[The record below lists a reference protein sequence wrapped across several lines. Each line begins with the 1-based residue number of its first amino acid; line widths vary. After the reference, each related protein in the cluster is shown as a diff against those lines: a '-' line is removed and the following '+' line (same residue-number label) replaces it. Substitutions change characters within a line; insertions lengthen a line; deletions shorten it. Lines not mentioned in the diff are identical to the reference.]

1 MAEATIPVDLFNP
14 GQVFACL
21 GFLDAADILL
31 GNARGGFD
39 WRDESDVRFV
49 LRAAG
54 DACPV
59 RTAIQFLYN
68 AEILSVAPP
77 GSDVKTEGWQVPTRR
92 LSSDKHEFP
101 FPAPEKPA
109 TLPTVLVHG
118 GQEITIQHWG
128 EASDKTGLDNSKFW
142 AGSGGYPGAALA
154 KDALELV
161 RKQPVESLYSNPFNV
176 SVPQSSSFRFDWRR
190 DYVPL
195 EIGFSLN
202 AHSTGRFVTVGFPLV
217 EVLAAIGLTNA
228 RPKRPDR
235 SSKLEYHY
243 GAIAL
248 DTEGR
253 GLDPV
258 FVRAALGAASL
269 PFDLRVFRMKL
280 DWPGQENQARC
291 ITTVEEITTPTQNK
305 PTQNISL

>member
-21 GFLDAADILL
+21 GFLEAAEILL

-39 WRDESDVRFV
+39 WSDESDVRFV
-49 LRAAG
+49 FSASG
-54 DACPV
+54 DKCPAQ
-59 RTAIQFLYN
+59 TTIQFLYN
-68 AEILSVAPP
+68 AEICSVAAP
-77 GSDVKTEGWQVPTRR
+77 GSDVRTEGWDVPTRR
-92 LSSDKHEFP
+92 LSSAEQEFP

-109 TLPTVLVHG
+109 TLPAVLTHG
-118 GQEITIQHWG
+118 GKEITIHHWG
-128 EASDKTGLDNSKFW
+128 EASSKTGLDNSKFW

-154 KDALELV
+154 KDALELI
-161 RKQPVESLYSNPFNV
+161 RKQPVETFYADPFNV
-176 SVPQSSSFRFDWRR
+176 SAPQSSSFRFDWRR

-202 AHSTGRFVTVGFPLV
+202 AHLTGRFVTVGFPLV

-235 SSKLEYHY
+235 SSKLQYHY
-243 GAIAL
+243 GAVSL
-248 DTEGR
+248 DEGR

-258 FVRAALGAASL
+258 FVRAALGTAPL
-269 PFDLRVFRMKL
+269 PFDLRIFRMKL

-291 ITTVEEITTPTQNK
+291 ITTVEEITSQTQNK
-305 PTQNISL
+305 PTTNTSL